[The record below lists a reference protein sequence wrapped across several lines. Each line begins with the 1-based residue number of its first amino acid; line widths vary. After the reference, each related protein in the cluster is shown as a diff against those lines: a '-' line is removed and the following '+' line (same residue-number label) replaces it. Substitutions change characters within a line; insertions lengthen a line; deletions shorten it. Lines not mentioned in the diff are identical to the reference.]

1 MNTSVL
7 LSGRF
12 SGLEVIVLKGED
24 VAVVLRTEVS
34 ASWRSKINE
43 GKRLKSAL
51 YFYNQF
57 FTCL

>member
-7 LSGRF
+7 LSGRL
-12 SGLEVIVLKGED
+12 SGLGVIVLKGED

-43 GKRLKSAL
+43 GK
-51 YFYNQF
+51 
-57 FTCL
+57 